1 MLNGIY
7 GGICLAA
14 KKYEIDMSSG
24 SLVKSI
30 IAFVIPLM
38 LSNILQLLY
47 NAADIIVVGQF
58 TGKEALAAVGSTGPL
73 INLLTNLFIG
83 LSERFDLDLL
93 WGGRPR
99 RGAQGRPYV
108 CHTQLYWGDSLSGGR
123 RLLCAPASAYDGVSG
138 RRNRYG
144 SIIYDDLLY
153 RRARVNLL

>member
-1 MLNGIY
+1 M
-7 GGICLAA
+7 AA

-83 LSERFDLDLL
+83 LSVGTSVLISTCY
-93 WGGRPR
+93 
-99 RGAQGRPYV
+99 GA
-108 CHTQLYWGDSLSGGR
+108 GDR
-123 RLLCAPASAYDGVSG
+123 DGVHKGVHTSVILSFIG
-138 RRNRYG
+138 GILCLAVGVCFARPLLLMMG
-144 SIIYDDLLY
+144 SPEDVIDMAVLYMTIYFIG
-153 RRARVNLL
+153 APRVNLL